1 MHLVTIGGS
10 DAGISAALR
19 ARELDPDV
27 DVTVVVA
34 DAYPNYSICGI
45 PYYFSGEVRPWQ
57 SLAHR
62 THADLEATGMRLRL
76 NTLATEIDVAGRRLT
91 VRDEHGDSALR
102 YDELIVGTGA
112 LPAYAGISGL
122 DELGPEDG
130 VHVIHSMGDT
140 FALDAHLNERNPRT
154 AVIIG
159 AGYVGLEMAEGFT
172 ARGIQVTQLQRGPE
186 VLSTLDH
193 ELAFLVHT
201 ELVEHGVAVHT
212 NTTVRVVEKTATG
225 LMVRAERDGQD
236 VAHTA
241 DLVLAVVGVRPNT
254 RLLEQAGATLGAG
267 SAVVVDEHMRTGVPD
282 VFAAGDGVVTHHRLL
297 GVSYL
302 PLGTTAHK
310 QGRIAG
316 ENALGGHAR
325 FAGSVGT
332 QVVKVF
338 DVVAARTGLRDHEA
352 AAAGYSPATTQA
364 VADDHKRYYPGAQP
378 ISIRITADTDT
389 GLLLGA
395 QLVGRLGTETAK
407 RVDTYATAL
416 FAGLTVDQISDLDLS
431 YTPPLGS
438 PWDAVQAATQAWSRA
453 HHPIGVHA

>member
-1 MHLVTIGGS
+1 
-10 DAGISAALR
+10 
-19 ARELDPDV
+19 
-27 DVTVVVA
+27 
-34 DAYPNYSICGI
+34 
-45 PYYFSGEVRPWQ
+45 
-57 SLAHR
+57 
-62 THADLEATGMRLRL
+62 
-76 NTLATEIDVAGRRLT
+76 
-91 VRDEHGDSALR
+91 
-102 YDELIVGTGA
+102 
-112 LPAYAGISGL
+112 
-122 DELGPEDG
+122 
-130 VHVIHSMGDT
+130 
-140 FALDAHLNERNPRT
+140 
-154 AVIIG
+154 
-159 AGYVGLEMAEGFT
+159 MAEGFT

-186 VLSTLDH
+186 VLSTLDP
-193 ELAFLVHT
+193 ELAVLVHA

-212 NTTVRVVEKTATG
+212 NTTVRAVEKTATG
-225 LMVRAERDGQD
+225 LTVRAERDGQP
-236 VAHTA
+236 VTYTA

-254 RLLEQAGATLGAG
+254 SLLEQAGATLGAG
-267 SAVVVDEHMRTGVPD
+267 KAVVVDEQMRTGVPH

-297 GVSYL
+297 GATYL

-316 ENALGGHAR
+316 ENALGGSAR

-338 DVVAARTGLRDHEA
+338 DIVAARTGLRDHEA
-352 AAAGYSPATTQA
+352 AAAGYAAESTQS

-378 ISIRITADTDT
+378 ISIRVTGDTDS

-453 HHPIGVHA
+453 TRPIGVLA